1 MIKKIL
7 LAAALLGV
15 IAVPAISQLV
25 GGGKLDFG
33 SGGTGCCNQQQL
45 ITQTQAGA
53 TKNTPLT
60 GATITLTPS
69 SSPNQLIAPA
79 GTIATLTLALPQCAA
94 TGAANTAWSNFVAPT
109 VAADGFEFHVT
120 YTQTVTA
127 LTITAAGGSSL
138 QNGIATSGAAGTG
151 KTYHCNGA
159 DTTWY
164 QF

>member
-1 MIKKIL
+1 MIKRL
-7 LAAALLGV
+7 LSAVALLTLLSAGA
-15 IAVPAISQLV
+15 IAQPV
-25 GGGKLDFG
+25 GGAKLDFG

-69 SSPNQLIAPA
+69 SATNQIIAPA

-94 TGAANTAWSNFVAPT
+94 AGAANTAWTTFVAPT